1 MSVIRDTNSFL
12 YDLVRG
18 QTSKMATNVG
28 RLEEQ
33 AITGRRINRPSDAP
47 TEMVQVNRLREEV
60 ANQEVYGRNASWAKS
75 IQGLADQVLSEV
87 TNIFQRAGEIAVSMS
102 NEHYNADDRSAAAD
116 EVTQLRNQLVILANT
131 DLGGRHIFSGDAFD
145 TAAFDSAGTYQGST
159 DIPETLVA
167 DDQWVE
173 VGFDGSV
180 AFQGSVDSFQI
191 LSDLKT
197 ALETNVVTD
206 VQSAITSTR
215 DASKQ
220 AISVRQEMGHQYAK
234 ADDAEL
240 LAGNLRA
247 EFTTHLDSVVGAN
260 EGEVYMQLQ
269 QARSSYSAA
278 LQVAAGGLGMN
289 LFDHI

>member
-18 QTSKMATNVG
+18 QTSKMATSVA

-75 IQGLADQVLSEV
+75 IQGLADQVLGEV

-116 EVTQLRNQLVILANT
+116 EVTELRNQLVVLSNT
-131 DLGGRHIFSGDAFD
+131 DLGGRHIFAGDAFD
-145 TAAFDSAGTYQGST
+145 TSPFDSAGTYQGST

-167 DDQWVE
+167 NDQWVE

-180 AFQGSVDSFQI
+180 AFQGSIDSFQV
-191 LSDLKT
+191 LADLKT
-197 ALETNVVTD
+197 ALETNVASDVQGSITD
-206 VQSAITSTR
+206 VQDAAKQTISA
-215 DASKQ
+215 
-220 AISVRQEMGHQYAK
+220 RQEMGHQYAK
-234 ADDAEL
+234 SDDAEL
-240 LAGNLRA
+240 LSDTLRA